1 MAVEL
6 RHWREQD
13 APALAGAVQESLDH
27 LLPWMSW
34 AAEEPK
40 PIAERTELIRR
51 WERERADGGD
61 EVLGVWLDGRAV
73 GGCGLHR
80 RIGEGGMEIGYWIHA
95 AFLRRGLAT
104 EVARRLCER
113 AFADPSIDRVEI
125 HHDRANRA
133 SGGVPPKLGFAR
145 MGDTER
151 PAQAPAEEGVERVW
165 RLTRAEWNEGPPG
178 GGPSVAD

>member
-6 RHWREQD
+6 RNWREAD

-27 LLPWMSW
+27 LRPWMAW

-40 PIAERTELIRR
+40 STSERTELIRS

-80 RIGEGGMEIGYWIHA
+80 RIGEGGLELGYWIHA
-95 AFLRRGLAT
+95 GFVRQGLAT

-125 HHDRANRA
+125 HHDRANHA
-133 SGGVPPKLGFAR
+133 SGGVPAKLGFTR
-145 MGDTER
+145 VGDTER
-151 PAQAPAEEGVERVW
+151 PAQASSEEGVERVW
-165 RLTRAEWNEGPPG
+165 RLTRADYERR
-178 GGPSVAD
+178 S